1 MKAKYLL
8 PAVATVLLISGV
20 AMAQDD
26 EVNWNSLT
34 EAQQQVLGPVA
45 ENWDSLPIER
55 RARLVEGRERFQ
67 TWQRLNDNE
76 RDAIRDRYN
85 QFQRMTPREKARIRN
100 NFRTFRDLPADRRQ
114 QLRDRYRNMT
124 PDQRQKVRDRLRRR
138 QQVRPRATDV
148 P

>member
-55 RARLVEGRERFQ
+55 RARLVEGAKRWSEMDVEEGSGSRPGKGL
-67 TWQRLNDNE
+67 TTMSAMRS
-76 RDAIRDRYN
+76 AIV
-85 QFQRMTPREKARIRN
+85 T
-100 NFRTFRDLPADRRQ
+100 TSSS
-114 QLRDRYRNMT
+114 
-124 PDQRQKVRDRLRRR
+124 V
-138 QQVRPRATDV
+138 
-148 P
+148 